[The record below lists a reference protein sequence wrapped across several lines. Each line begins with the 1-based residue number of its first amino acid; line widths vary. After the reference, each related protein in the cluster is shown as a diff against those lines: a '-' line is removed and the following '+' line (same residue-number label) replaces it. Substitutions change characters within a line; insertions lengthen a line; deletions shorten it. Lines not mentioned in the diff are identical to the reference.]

1 MGDITLISFRE
12 ASNKTRQMDKVFWVP
27 SDQKTSK
34 DDSFIHKLG
43 GKELAGSIGVD
54 PPKYILL
61 L

>member
-54 PPKYILL
+54 PLK
-61 L
+61 